1 MTHKDESKRKF
12 IPLSDQE
19 LKNLLKIQ
27 REIEDALEKD
37 IYNSPPYIKD
47 MHLYID
53 GYPDSFSFHL
63 N

>member
-1 MTHKDESKRKF
+1 MNEKNQSNGKF

-19 LKNLLKIQ
+19 LKNLIKLQK
-27 REIEDALEKD
+27 EIEDALEKD
-37 IYNSPPYIKD
+37 IYNPPPYIKD